1 MNYEAIIAEKE
12 EKIHSV
18 ERLNTQMSKEIFE
31 LKFQVEKLQRM
42 LFGKKGEGFK
52 TAPYTGPNL
61 FSDLPGEEH
70 QAVAPIEECTTH
82 VPAHERKKSKQ
93 KGRSIFDNLPTGL
106 AVEETIIE
114 PNDKPEGAVLMGAEV
129 QRKLGYKPGKFYVK
143 QISRNKYVDKLTGKI
158 HIAPKPNEAIE
169 RCEADTSLIV
179 DVVVSKFVDHMPE
192 YRKLQ
197 QYKRDGV
204 IIPPSTMNDWTHR
217 IAEYITLVA
226 QAIKSEILNTGYI
239 QIDES
244 TIKVLQKDKSKV
256 GYMWVINSPELRMS
270 YFDFHPSRGAK
281 VPKLLLDNYTG
292 ALQSDGYNAY
302 EVLEKVSPEM
312 NFFNCWSHARRKFV
326 EAQKYNKELCS
337 EVLSKIQILYKIEQ
351 RCRDEGLNH
360 DQRKSLRQ
368 QESLP
373 VLIKLK
379 EYLEE
384 QAPKQ
389 IDRTPVHTAIGYTLS
404 RWSKLTAYVDHG
416 EVEIDNNLVE
426 NAIRPLALGR
436 KNYLFA
442 GTPKAA
448 ANIAIYYTIFSSC
461 KSLNINPVNYLTWLL
476 TELPNASILEVANFT
491 PTAYE
496 KLLANQ

>member
-1 MNYEAIIAEKE
+1 MNYEAIIAEKDV
-12 EKIHSV
+12 KIHSV

-31 LKFQVEKLQRM
+31 LKFQIEKLQRM

-61 FSDLPGEEH
+61 FSDLPGEEA
-70 QAVAPIEECTTH
+70 QAVVPVEECTTL

-93 KGRSIFDNLPTGL
+93 KGRALLDNLPTGIT
-106 AVEETIIE
+106 VETTTIE
-114 PNDKPEGAVLMGAEV
+114 PSDMPEGAVLMGSEI
-129 QRKLGYKPGKFYVK
+129 QSKLAYKPGKFYVH
-143 QISRNKYVDKLTGKI
+143 QLIRNKYIDKPTNKI
-158 HIAPKPNEAIE
+158 YIAPKPNEAIE

-192 YRKLQ
+192 YRKQQ

-217 IAEYITLVA
+217 IAEYINPVA
-226 QAIKSEILNTGYI
+226 QAIKNEILNTRYI

-244 TIKVLQKDKSKV
+244 TLKVLHKDKSKV
-256 GYMWVINSPELRMS
+256 GYMWVINSPQLRMS
-270 YFDFHPSRGAK
+270 YFDFHQSRGAK

-292 ALQSDGYNAY
+292 ALQSDGYSAY
-302 EVLEKVSPEM
+302 EVLEKVTQEM
-312 NFFNCWSHARRKFV
+312 SFFNCWAHARRKFE
-326 EAQKYNKELCS
+326 EALKYNKVLCS

-351 RCRDEGLNH
+351 KCRDEGLNH
-360 DQRKSLRQ
+360 EERKSLRQ
-368 QESLP
+368 LESLP

-379 EYLEE
+379 EFLEQ

-389 IDRTPVHTAIGYTLS
+389 IDRTPTHAAFGYTLN
-404 RWSKLTAYVDHG
+404 RWNKLLAYVDHG

-442 GTPKAA
+442 GSPKAA

-461 KSLNINPVNYLTWLL
+461 KSLNINPVDYLTWLL
-476 TELPNASILEVANFT
+476 TELPNATILEVANFT
-491 PTAYE
+491 PIAFG
-496 KLLANQ
+496 KLLAGQ